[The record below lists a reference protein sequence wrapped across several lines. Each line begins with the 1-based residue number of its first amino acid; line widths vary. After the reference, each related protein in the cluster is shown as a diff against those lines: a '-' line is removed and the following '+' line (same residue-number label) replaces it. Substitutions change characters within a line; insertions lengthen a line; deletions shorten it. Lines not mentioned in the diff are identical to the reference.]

1 VDCPPDLPPVE
12 ADAMRLRQIILN
24 LLSNA
29 CKFTEAGKIKLQVT
43 TALHE
48 GRQFVEIA
56 GIDTGIGMTAEEE
69 FRLFWGVYQAD
80 SSTARQ
86 YGGTGLGLAITRRL
100 CQMMGGDVTAA
111 SEPGEGSTF
120 TVRLPFAAG
129 RTADEPAT
137 PPGEVAM
144 RNCILVINDDA
155 TARDL

>member
-1 VDCPPDLPPVE
+1 AVECPPDLPPIE
-12 ADAMRLRQIILN
+12 ADAVRLRQITLN

-29 CKFTEAGKIKLQVT
+29 CKFTEAGNIKLQVT

-56 GIDTGIGMTAEEE
+56 VVETGIGMTAGQIS
-69 FRLFWGVYQAD
+69 RLFEGIYQGD

-111 SEPGEGSTF
+111 SELGKGSTF
-120 TVRLPFAAG
+120 TVRLPFAAY
-129 RTADEPAT
+129 RAADEPAT
-137 PPGEVAM
+137 PAPS
-144 RNCILVINDDA
+144 VIA
-155 TARDL
+155 Y